1 MKVAGLE
8 ESMAG
13 LTNLEKA
20 KVQGG
25 TEEGT
30 GCQALAVQDPLSSLK
45 SVSIATWS
53 L

>member
-25 TEEGT
+25 T
-30 GCQALAVQDPLSSLK
+30 AFK
-45 SVSIATWS
+45 NI
-53 L
+53 

>member
-13 LTNLEKA
+13 LTDLEKA

-25 TEEGT
+25 TAFKDMLIGW
-30 GCQALAVQDPLSSLK
+30 VQERMDGSRRRYRLSGF
-45 SVSIATWS
+45 
-53 L
+53 